1 MFESLGM
8 APPDPIF
15 GLTEAFLK
23 DTNPEKVNLST
34 GVYSDASG
42 KTPVLAAVKKA
53 EERILKKE
61 TTKSYK
67 PIQGAP
73 EFG

>member
-23 DTNPEKVNLST
+23 DTNT
-34 GVYSDASG
+34 
-42 KTPVLAAVKKA
+42 VK
-53 EERILKKE
+53 
-61 TTKSYK
+61 
-67 PIQGAP
+67 AP
-73 EFG
+73 TRSL